1 MDEKVAAHA
10 KLVSGVA
17 YLHAKPGPVQEAQS
31 ARVLYELYFFQDFP
45 SKKTG
50 KSRLRCRRD
59 TICLASSRGV
69 SHELIHDIEGDGPSA
84 GVVHPARILWI
95 CASE

>member
-17 YLHAKPGPVQEAQS
+17 YLHAKPGRVEEAQS

-45 SKKTG
+45 SKKQA
-50 KSRLRCRRD
+50 K
-59 TICLASSRGV
+59 
-69 SHELIHDIEGDGPSA
+69 A
-84 GVVHPARILWI
+84 G
-95 CASE
+95 